1 MENRIKLDQVELK
14 GGESESVTRAGGTR
28 IYIAPEC
35 LDVKKGRVKVTSKVD
50 MFALGIIV
58 FEIFCKIFCNMKD
71 DRDRL
76 INIRQ
81 LKINDQFPERFTDD
95 SIKDIIRRLIN
106 TEPKKRYTASQL
118 LADPKLKLIQSHLIQ
133 D

>member
-1 MENRIKLDQVELK
+1 
-14 GGESESVTRAGGTR
+14 
-28 IYIAPEC
+28 
-35 LDVKKGRVKVTSKVD
+35 
-50 MFALGIIV
+50 
-58 FEIFCKIFCNMKD
+58 MKD

-81 LKINDQFPERFTDD
+81 LKINDQFPELFTDEP
-95 SIKDIIRRLIN
+95 IKDIIRRLMN

-133 D
+133 DITQLRETIKASCQRFGSPHHEAMVQEMFNVDNGMINLGLGRIQKDRSAIGIIFISHLKK